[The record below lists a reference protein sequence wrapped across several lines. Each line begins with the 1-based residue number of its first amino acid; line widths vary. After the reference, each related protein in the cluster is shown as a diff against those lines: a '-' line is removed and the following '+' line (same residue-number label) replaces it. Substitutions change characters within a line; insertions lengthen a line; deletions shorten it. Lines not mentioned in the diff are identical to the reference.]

1 MPVKFY
7 SIHPVYDGNGRKYK
21 KSFSNDDKTS
31 KLIDRKKIKK
41 LVIKI
46 NIYFIKYSMITK
58 NINIEI
64 KWEIDGRI
72 YLYSSC
78 IDSCFK

>member
-1 MPVKFY
+1 MMIKQANLLT
-7 SIHPVYDGNGRKYK
+7 G
-21 KSFSNDDKTS
+21 
-31 KLIDRKKIKK
+31 KKIKK

-78 IDSCFK
+78 IDSGFKKFKY